1 MKILVLT
8 NYDEG
13 LYKFRKEVLE
23 ELCKKNKVIV
33 SCPHGEYIDKIKKIG
48 CKYIGQEFN
57 RRGTNPIKDIEQFI
71 GYVEIIKKVKPDVVL
86 TYTIKPNVYGGL
98 ACQYTKTPYIANVT
112 GLGTSIENGG
122 IMQFL
127 TTNLYKLGLRKANCV
142 FFQNKNNR
150 ETFQKMNMVK
160 GHTRLIPG
168 SGVNLNF
175 HSFEEY
181 PSDENIIHF
190 LFVGRIMKDKGINE
204 IVEAIK
210 TVHIE
215 YPDISF
221 DIVGGC
227 DEDYEHYLE
236 ETEKTGFIHY
246 RGRQDEMHDFYKNS
260 HCVVLPSYHEGMAN
274 VLLEGASTGRPVI
287 ASDIPGCRETFIEGK
302 TGFGCKP
309 KSTESLVAAIR
320 KFLALSNTEKQQM
333 GIAGRNKVKSE
344 FDRSIIIQAYLD
356 EINKIGRN

>member
-1 MKILVLT
+1 
-8 NYDEG
+8 
-13 LYKFRKEVLE
+13 
-23 ELCKKNKVIV
+23 
-33 SCPHGEYIDKIKKIG
+33 
-48 CKYIGQEFN
+48 
-57 RRGTNPIKDIEQFI
+57 
-71 GYVEIIKKVKPDVVL
+71 
-86 TYTIKPNVYGGL
+86 
-98 ACQYTKTPYIANVT
+98 
-112 GLGTSIENGG
+112 
-122 IMQFL
+122 
-127 TTNLYKLGLRKANCV
+127 
-142 FFQNKNNR
+142 
-150 ETFQKMNMVK
+150 MNMVK